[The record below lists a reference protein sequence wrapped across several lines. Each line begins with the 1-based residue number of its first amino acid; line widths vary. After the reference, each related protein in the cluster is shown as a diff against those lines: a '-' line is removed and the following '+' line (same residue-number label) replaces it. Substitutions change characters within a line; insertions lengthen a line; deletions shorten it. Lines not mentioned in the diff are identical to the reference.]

1 MLVIGCWAILLKTQ
15 DLYPTS
21 SFSPQTVKALNHLK
35 ENLKIIHRG
44 GYGLLSVELESTFS
58 PYIG

>member
-1 MLVIGCWAILLKTQ
+1 MIGCWVILLKFQ

-21 SFSPQTVKALNHLK
+21 FFFPPQTVKALNHLK